1 MGIGKKKIAVLHVAK
16 GQLALDDDMYR
27 DALEANAG
35 VRSAK
40 DLDYEG
46 FKAVMKHFEKCG
58 FKVQSSRFRGSK
70 LEHRPGMA
78 TNKMIRKIYASWWSL
93 GGSYYEHGKEL
104 KALRGFLK
112 KRFRV
117 DHENFLTFEQAQGV
131 IEAIKKIALRRA
143 QGLTEG
149 KQGG

>member
-1 MGIGKKKIAVLHVAK
+1 MTLTKNQIKVLHVAK

-27 DALEANAG
+27 DSLEANAG

-40 DLDYEG
+40 DLDYQG
-46 FKAVMKHFEKCG
+46 FKAVMEHFERCG
-58 FKVQSSRFRGSK
+58 FKSK
-70 LEHRPGMA
+70 LAKRPSVVPPQSGTMEGKRRVNMA
-78 TNKMIRKIYASWWSL
+78 TAAMIRKIYASWWSL

-131 IEAIKKIALRRA
+131 IEAIKRIG
-143 QGLTEG
+143 QE
-149 KQGG
+149 